1 MLKFIITLA
10 LGFFF
15 GSILLASQ
23 AFSWYRIQEMF
34 HFQSFH
40 MLGLLSSPIATPP
53 VCLYNLKLTQPTI
66 LCNKQKSIYGNEIH
80 VKPKKLEWKANLF
93 GGLIFGL
100 GWSIS
105 GACSAPV
112 YILVG
117 LHWKIGL
124 ILLAGAFVGTVL
136 FALVERKLPKA

>member
-1 MLKFIITLA
+1 MKLILTLL
-10 LGFFF
+10 LGFGF
-15 GSILLASQ
+15 GQILIFSQ

-34 HFQSFH
+34 HFESFH
-40 MLGLLSSPIATPP
+40 MFGLLFSAIGTAAISLI
-53 VCLYNLKLTQPTI
+53 VIKRLRLKTI
-66 LCNKQKSIYGNEIH
+66 NGEEIE
-80 VKPKKLEWKANLF
+80 VKPKPIQLKANII

-117 LHWKIGL
+117 MFWKVGC
-124 ILLAGAFVGTVL
+124 ILLIGALVGTFLYGIVDS
-136 FALVERKLPKA
+136 KLPK

>member
-40 MLGLLSSPIATPP
+40 MFGLLFSAIATSA
-53 VCLYNLKLTQPTI
+53 VFLYILKR
-66 LCNKQKSIYGNEIH
+66 NKQKSIYGNEIE

-93 GGLIFGL
+93 GGLIFGI

-105 GACSAPV
+105 GTCSAPV

-117 LHWKIGL
+117 LHWKIGI

>member
-1 MLKFIITLA
+1 MFKFFITLF

-15 GSILLASQ
+15 GTILLSSQ

-40 MLGLLSSPIATPP
+40 MFGLLFSAIGTSALFVFLIKRSKA
-53 VCLYNLKLTQPTI
+53 
-66 LCNKQKSIYGNEIH
+66 KSIYGNSIDLQ
-80 VKPKKLEWKANLF
+80 PKKLEWKANVI

-117 LHWKIGL
+117 LHWKIGI
-124 ILLAGAFVGTVL
+124 ILLVGAFVGTVL
-136 FALVERKLPKA
+136 YGLTENKLPRQ

>member
-1 MLKFIITLA
+1 MFKFILTLI
-10 LGFFF
+10 LGFAF

-23 AFSWYRIQEMF
+23 VFSWFRIQEMF

-40 MLGLLSSPIATPP
+40 MFGLLFSAIGTSALFLFII
-53 VCLYNLKLTQPTI
+53 KKMKI
-66 LCNKQKSIYGNEIH
+66 KSIQGNQIE
-80 VKPKKLEWKANLF
+80 VKPKKLELKANII

-117 LHWKIGL
+117 LHWQIGL
-124 ILLAGAFVGTVL
+124 ILLAGAFTGTVIYGA
-136 FALVERKLPKA
+136 FINKLPR

>member
-1 MLKFIITLA
+1 MKLILTLL
-10 LGFFF
+10 LGFGF
-15 GSILLASQ
+15 GQILIFSQ

-34 HFQSFH
+34 HFESFH
-40 MLGLLSSPIATPP
+40 MFGLLFSAIGTAAISLIVIKRLGLKT
-53 VCLYNLKLTQPTI
+53 VN
-66 LCNKQKSIYGNEIH
+66 GEEVV
-80 VKPKKLEWKANLF
+80 VKPKPIQLQANII

-117 LHWKIGL
+117 MFWKVGG
-124 ILLAGAFVGTVL
+124 ILLIGALVGTYL
-136 FALVERKLPKA
+136 YGIVESKLPK

>member
-1 MLKFIITLA
+1 MLKFLITLL

-40 MLGLLSSPIATPP
+40 MFGLLFSAIGTAAFFLFLIKRSKA
-53 VCLYNLKLTQPTI
+53 
-66 LCNKQKSIYGNEIH
+66 KSIYGNPID
-80 VKPKKLEWKANLF
+80 VQPKNLEWKANLL
-93 GGLIFGL
+93 GGLIFGI

-117 LHWKIGL
+117 LHWKIGIVLL
-124 ILLAGAFVGTVL
+124 IGAFVGTIL
-136 FALVERKLPKA
+136 YGLTENKLPRQ

>member
-1 MLKFIITLA
+1 MLKFLITLL

-40 MLGLLSSPIATPP
+40 MFGLLFSAIGTAAFFLFLIKRSKA
-53 VCLYNLKLTQPTI
+53 
-66 LCNKQKSIYGNEIH
+66 KSIYGNPID
-80 VKPKKLEWKANLF
+80 VQPKNLEWKANLL
-93 GGLIFGL
+93 GGLIFGI

-117 LHWKIGL
+117 LHWKIG
-124 ILLAGAFVGTVL
+124 IVLLLGAFVGTIL
-136 FALVERKLPKA
+136 YGLTENKLPRQ

>member
-1 MLKFIITLA
+1 MKLILTLL
-10 LGFFF
+10 LGFGF
-15 GSILLASQ
+15 GQILIFSQ

-34 HFQSFH
+34 HFESFH
-40 MLGLLSSPIATPP
+40 MFGLLFSAIGTAAISLIVIKRLGLKT
-53 VCLYNLKLTQPTI
+53 VN
-66 LCNKQKSIYGNEIH
+66 GEEVV
-80 VKPKKLEWKANLF
+80 VKPKPIQLKANII

-117 LHWKIGL
+117 MFWKVGF
-124 ILLAGAFVGTVL
+124 ILLIGALVGTFL
-136 FALVERKLPKA
+136 YGIVESKLPK

>member
-1 MLKFIITLA
+1 MVKFIITLF

-15 GSILLASQ
+15 GSILLSSQ

-40 MLGLLSSPIATPP
+40 MFGLLFSAIGTSAIFLFLIKRSKA
-53 VCLYNLKLTQPTI
+53 
-66 LCNKQKSIYGNEIH
+66 KSVYGNPID
-80 VKPKKLEWKANLF
+80 VQPKKLEWKANVL
-93 GGLIFGL
+93 GGLIFGI

-117 LHWKIGL
+117 LHWKIG
-124 ILLAGAFVGTVL
+124 IVLLVGAFVGTIL
-136 FALVERKLPKA
+136 YGLSENKLPRQ

>member
-1 MLKFIITLA
+1 MLKFILTLF

-15 GSILLASQ
+15 GTILLSSQ

-40 MLGLLSSPIATPP
+40 MFGLLFSAIGTSALFLFLIKRSKA
-53 VCLYNLKLTQPTI
+53 
-66 LCNKQKSIYGNEIH
+66 KSVYGNPID
-80 VKPKKLEWKANLF
+80 VQPKKLEWKANLL
-93 GGLIFGL
+93 GGLIFGI

-117 LHWKIGL
+117 LHWKIGIVLL
-124 ILLAGAFVGTVL
+124 IGAFVGTIL
-136 FALVERKLPKA
+136 YGLTENKLPRQ

>member
-1 MLKFIITLA
+1 MFKFIITLF

-15 GSILLASQ
+15 GSILLSSQ

-40 MLGLLSSPIATPP
+40 MFGLLFSAIGTSAIVVFLIKRSKA
-53 VCLYNLKLTQPTI
+53 
-66 LCNKQKSIYGNEIH
+66 KSIYGNPIE
-80 VKPKKLEWKANLF
+80 VQPKKLEWKANF
-93 GGLIFGL
+93 IGGLIFGL

-124 ILLAGAFVGTVL
+124 ILLVGAFIGTIL
-136 FALVERKLPKA
+136 YGLTENKLPR